1 MTGMTMASGN
11 VRVTGRRVIRLG
23 QVRIAL
29 VNRAGSEGGSVRDP
43 EEQPKGCRHQGG
55 NAKPRTPPI
64 QKVHDSLS
72 AQADETNA

>member
-1 MTGMTMASGN
+1 MTGMIMANGN
-11 VRVTGRRVIRLG
+11 VGVTGRRVIRLG

-29 VNRAGSEGGSVRDP
+29 VNGAGSEGGSVRDP

-64 QKVHDSLS
+64 QNAQDSLKVK
-72 AQADETNA
+72 ADETNT